1 MAGQLMDADTVNDL
15 DLLQDVVARV
25 QKVGADAADAVLF
38 EGASL
43 SHARRLGET
52 EEIERAECGP

>member
-1 MAGQLMDADTVNDL
+1 MDADTVNDL